1 MFALS
6 AFLLLIGRVYHLQIL
21 KGAEYKAKSES
32 NFIQEHRIAHSRG
45 LIYDAVGHV
54 LVDNRPSH
62 DVYITFSFLP
72 DSRKSLSPIAD
83 ILEMDEAERKEID
96 KKVLTQVGDRN
107 ADIIVLAKKIS
118 AKSCRVIEELA
129 EKKAIRGIV
138 VARKTMHREDGCD
151 IWVKPMEFPSRAVV
165 FIVCKRY

>member
-1 MFALS
+1 
-6 AFLLLIGRVYHLQIL
+6 
-21 KGAEYKAKSES
+21 
-32 NFIQEHRIAHSRG
+32 G